1 MLERLLRLAAG
12 KRRSAGLDDASLVER
27 ALARDDTAFQA
38 IMQRYNQRL
47 YRLARSILKNDSEA
61 EDAVQDAYINAFKHL
76 DGFRGGSSLGTWLA
90 RIAINEALGRLR
102 RSRKT
107 VELDCLDT
115 EEEMTRIIQ
124 FPQAAAR
131 ADPERATAQREILT
145 LVEKVTDSLPD
156 GYRTV
161 FVARVIEGLSVE
173 ETAELLSLRPETVRT
188 RLHRARQ
195 LVQAELDRQIGPVL
209 TDAFPFAGK
218 RCERLTQAVLRRLG
232 SPA

>member
-1 MLERLLRLAAG
+1 MRSAAG
-12 KRRSAGLDDASLVER
+12 RRRSAGPDDACLVER
-27 ALARDDTAFQA
+27 ALAGDGTAFQA

-47 YRLARSILKNDSEA
+47 YRLARSILKDDSEA

-90 RIAINEALGRLR
+90 RITINEALGRLR
-102 RSRKT
+102 RSRRT
-107 VELDCLDT
+107 VELECLDT

-209 TDAFPFAGK
+209 SDAFPFAGK
-218 RCERLTQAVLRRLG
+218 RCERLTHAVLRRLG